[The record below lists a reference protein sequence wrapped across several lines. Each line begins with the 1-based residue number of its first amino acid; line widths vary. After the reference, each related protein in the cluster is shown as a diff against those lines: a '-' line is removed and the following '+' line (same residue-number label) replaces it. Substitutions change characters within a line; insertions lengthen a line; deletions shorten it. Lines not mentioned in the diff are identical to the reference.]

1 MSAIVKEAQ
10 EWLNA
15 TYAGK
20 PGFIQAPDTGLPGTR
35 TSESLVSAMQIE
47 LGMSSVTGFF
57 GDLTSQKCDEAP
69 LAIGSKGNRV
79 KLLQY
84 GLYCK
89 GYDPHASDGVF
100 TEDTQNA
107 LLQIQRDA
115 GMEGG
120 LLSTSAKGLQCKA
133 VLGVDEYKLLSGGD
147 SRIRAIQQQLNRSY
161 LQYTGLSPCDGIY
174 SRGTNAALIYAI
186 QAEEGLPVDVS
197 TGTFGPT
204 TTSCCPDIPYM
215 GGQRDYNGNAYS
227 DRSISSFILLFQ
239 YSLYCN
245 GYDPGEFNGVV
256 DEQTKQAMHTFQQ
269 EHILEVRDNI
279 GINEWMGLL
288 VSTGNPN
295 RKVSG
300 CDCASRI
307 TPEIAKKLKEANY
320 YVVGRYLTG
329 DVVSSSGRVSK
340 NLLRPEMK
348 TIFDAGLRLFVIY
361 QDARQYY
368 IENPSEENIYH
379 YFNEEQGYADAEKAF
394 SVAKSLGVPRN
405 EIIYFAVDYD
415 FMAGEVESKIKPYFE
430 AINRYARE
438 AGNPFRIGIYGA
450 RNTCTIIRN
459 AGYSVS
465 SFVSD
470 MSTGYSGNLGFPLPE
485 DWAFDQIK
493 EMDKNESGFGIALD
507 NDVVSGRYYGF
518 HSFEKEHDDEW
529 DLISGNGTAEYL
541 TYGPDDEVPVYW
553 AKVKN
558 SDGSYSAK
566 YPMYSSLKADQF
578 YSIRRHNDTKPDS
591 SKDDIYYI
599 YFRDSNGM
607 LNAGYIDRKDRQEFD
622 IRGFAEVRILRDR
635 ITGNSSS
642 YVIPNPD
649 PDDEIDWRIEF
660 IITKPLTVYMQ
671 RTGDDFI
678 TKTILT
684 SGTKVRVEINST
696 TGASNPNSI
705 QVIEYQDTSGE
716 WHYFLEKG
724 VAFLDLG
731 FEYGVTPEDRATIT
745 QYI

>member
-197 TGTFGPT
+197 SGTFGPT

-529 DLISGNGTAEYL
+529 DLIGNNGKAYYL
-541 TYGPDDEVPVYW
+541 GYESESKSEIPVYW

-558 SDGSYSAK
+558 ADGSYSAK
-566 YPMYSSLKADQF
+566 YPMYSSLKLNHF
-578 YSIRRHNDTKPDS
+578 YSQRNQNRSRPDS
-591 SKDDIYYI
+591 AQDSIYYI
-599 YFRDSNGM
+599 YFLDECGKV
-607 LNAGYIDRKDRQEFD
+607 NAGYIDRKDEDRFTKAKFTNVE
-622 IRGFAEVRILRDR
+622 IVRNKF
-635 ITGNSSS
+635 TGQSTAW
-642 YVIPNPD
+642 VLPD
-649 PDDEIDWRIEF
+649 PGEDIYIPASF
-660 IITKPLTVYMQ
+660 IVTEPLYVYIQ
-671 RTGDDFI
+671 RTGDDYVSRSI
-678 TKTILT
+678 VSK
-684 SGTKVRVEINST
+684 GTKVYVDRSSE
-696 TGASNPNSI
+696 TGASFPTAI
-705 QVIEYQDTSGE
+705 RAIEYENAEGDRIAFVE
-716 WHYFLEKG
+716 DG
-724 VAFLDLG
+724 VAYLDLG
-731 FEYGVTPEDRATIT
+731 FEYGVLPNDRSLIT
-745 QYI
+745 KYG

>member
-529 DLISGNGTAEYL
+529 DLISGNGTAMCL
-541 TYGPDDEVPVYW
+541 TYGPDSEVPVYW
-553 AKVKN
+553 AKIKN
-558 SDGSYSAK
+558 PDGSYSAK
-566 YPMYSSLKADQF
+566 YPMYSGLKAFQF
-578 YSIRRHNDTKPDS
+578 YSERRHNRPLSDVDG
-591 SKDDIYYI
+591 IYYI
-599 YFRDSNGM
+599 YFLDSNGM
-607 LNAGYIDRKDRQEFD
+607 LNAGYIDIKD
-622 IRGFAEVRILRDR
+622 
-635 ITGNSSS
+635 
-642 YVIPNPD
+642 
-649 PDDEIDWRIEF
+649 RIEF
-660 IITKPLTVYMQ
+660 NAWRFTDVRVYRKRETNYSSIDIVPIPEEIKEPVRFIATKPLYVYIQ
-671 RTGDDFI
+671 RYGDDFV
-678 TKTILT
+678 TKSLVS
-684 SGTKVRVEINST
+684 SGTTVYVEKNSE
-696 TGASNPNSI
+696 TGASYPTAI
-705 QVIEYQDTSGE
+705 RAIEY
-716 WHYFLEKG
+716 EKDDERISFIDPSLG
-724 VAFLDLG
+724 MAYLDLG
-731 FEYGVTPEDRATIT
+731 FEYGVSPDDRSLIT
-745 QYI
+745 DYNIM

>member
-1 MSAIVKEAQ
+1 
-10 EWLNA
+10 
-15 TYAGK
+15 
-20 PGFIQAPDTGLPGTR
+20 
-35 TSESLVSAMQIE
+35 
-47 LGMSSVTGFF
+47 
-57 GDLTSQKCDEAP
+57 
-69 LAIGSKGNRV
+69 
-79 KLLQY
+79 
-84 GLYCK
+84 
-89 GYDPHASDGVF
+89 
-100 TEDTQNA
+100 
-107 LLQIQRDA
+107 
-115 GMEGG
+115 
-120 LLSTSAKGLQCKA
+120 
-133 VLGVDEYKLLSGGD
+133 
-147 SRIRAIQQQLNRSY
+147 
-161 LQYTGLSPCDGIY
+161 
-174 SRGTNAALIYAI
+174 
-186 QAEEGLPVDVS
+186 
-197 TGTFGPT
+197 
-204 TTSCCPDIPYM
+204 M